1 MSALELAATMGF
13 DNYRPGIVVDAVNEL
28 LPLGRAGALD
38 RIDQENQQLG
48 LFWVLR
54 VLFDPPLPEL
64 ALGRPT
70 TPPPEDPD
78 ALPRFPIVL
87 ALDVPFLVVRGYDLG
102 GKAEP
107 VSAHVAWLREHGILR
122 DGPLRPASDPEAV
135 REAFEVAWRA
145 AYRSDHLDAVLSLVD
160 QQLISVSS

>member
-1 MSALELAATMGF
+1 MSALELAATMDF
-13 DNYRPGIVVDAVNEL
+13 QNYRPRLVVDAVNEL
-28 LPLGRAGALD
+28 LPLGRDGALE
-38 RIDQENQQLG
+38 RIERHDGVG

-54 VLFDPPLPEL
+54 VLFDPPLPEVRI
-64 ALGRPT
+64 GRPT
-70 TPPPEDPD
+70 TPPPDDPD

-107 VSAHVAWLREHGILR
+107 VSAHVAWLREQGILR

-135 REAFEVAWRA
+135 REAFEAAWRA
-145 AYRSDHLDAVLSLVD
+145 AYRSEHLDVVLPLVD
-160 QQLISVSS
+160 RQLISVSS